1 MIKNETQTMI
11 ELKNV
16 SKRFGNHQVLKAIN
30 LTVKP
35 GEIIGLIGENGAGKS
50 TIINLLLGL
59 LQASS
64 GEVSVLGEAPA
75 QESHKQKLGA
85 MLQENVSMESIK
97 VRELLTLVRSY
108 YAKPLPYQDLLE
120 LADLTSV
127 QAMISDKLSGGQKR
141 RLTFALAMA
150 GDPDLL
156 FLDEPTVGMDVN
168 SRQHFWSKI
177 EQMRAQG
184 KTIVVTNHYLDELE
198 GIVSRLLILQHGVF
212 SFDGTL
218 AELQQ
223 QYAKRT
229 ITFESTLPLVKVY
242 EYLPDANLKEKNHQF
257 SLKTSDSD
265 QALRQLA
272 PILTQLSNITIQP
285 DSLNAIF
292 GNLTKQTVSHTQGD
306 VQDD

>member
-16 SKRFGNHQVLKAIN
+16 SKRFGNHQVLKDIN

-35 GEIIGLIGENGAGKS
+35 GEIVGLIGENGAGKS

-108 YAKPLPYQDLLE
+108 YAKPLLYQELLE

-127 QAMISDKLSGGQKR
+127 QAMTSDKLSGGQKR

-229 ITFESTLPLVKVY
+229 ITFESNLPLVKIY
-242 EYLPDANLKEKNHQF
+242 EYLPDVNLKEKDLQF